1 MKQGNMRV
9 AFMVSALI
17 IAPAAAQAQAPKPP
31 EVKLLTPAECSQITK
46 RPQGDFLVKG
56 SVTIGGMTISD
67 SNVPPHG
74 IVMNGIDNFDVI
86 QRSCFNGRPS

>member
-1 MKQGNMRV
+1 MRV
-9 AFMVSALI
+9 ALMLSALI
-17 IAPAAAQAQAPKPP
+17 IATGAAQAQSPRPS
-31 EVKLLTPAECSQITK
+31 EVKLLTAAECSQITK
-46 RPQGDFLVKG
+46 RPRGDFYVKG
-56 SVTIGGMTISD
+56 PIKIGGMTIQE